1 MATAQ
6 NIAIARCPLMPQPST
21 QQPILDSFLPQFA
34 AISGEQTPREMI
46 PDGEVDDLGTPVHGG
61 RINGHSA
68 VFDADDFVDPLDH
81 ASAGARNGIA
91 EPPVLDQVVAPA
103 PADLN
108 GNGFGHVNGAAKTES
123 GKIESGAIE
132 STLKAAVSEVLA
144 TTATNRTGAA
154 QINGAAEI
162 EIGEP
167 PLPSAPLVKSPS
179 HEESYP
185 PQQAQ
190 LPPESVS
197 RAEHPAAGSCF
208 TPYLVTEIRELRN
221 RCKRRSWWRRL
232 FG

>member
-1 MATAQ
+1 
-6 NIAIARCPLMPQPST
+6 MPQPST
-21 QQPILDSFLPQFA
+21 QRPILDSFLPQFA
-34 AISGEQTPREMI
+34 ATSVEQTSREMI

-68 VFDADDFVDPLDH
+68 VFDADDLVDPLDQ

-91 EPPVLDQVVAPA
+91 EPHVLDHAVGPV

-108 GNGFGHVNGAAKTES
+108 GNGFGHVNVTARIES

-132 STLKAAVSEVLA
+132 STLRAAVSEVLA
-144 TTATNRTGAA
+144 TTATNRTGAT
-154 QINGAAEI
+154 QINEAAEF

-167 PLPSAPLVKSPS
+167 PLPSVPLVKSPS

-190 LPPESVS
+190 LPPEPVS